1 MSVPATVPL
10 RRGQIWEVASPS
22 GRPRCLLVVEADGAL
37 QLYQH
42 GAVCVLVD
50 TSGTAPDTLLST
62 PITHPVEGVAIAVD
76 VLSYRRE
83 RITGG
88 KYLGIVTPEEMTR
101 VSQALR
107 LALDLTS

>member
-1 MSVPATVPL
+1 MSVPSTVPL
-10 RRGQIWEVASPS
+10 RRGQIWEVTSPS

-42 GAVCVLVD
+42 GAVCVLVE
-50 TSGTAPDTLLST
+50 TSGTAPDTLLT
-62 PITHPVEGVAIAVD
+62 APITHPVAGMAIAVD
-76 VLSYRRE
+76 VLSYRHE
-83 RITGG
+83 RITNG

-107 LALDLTS
+107 LALDLTD